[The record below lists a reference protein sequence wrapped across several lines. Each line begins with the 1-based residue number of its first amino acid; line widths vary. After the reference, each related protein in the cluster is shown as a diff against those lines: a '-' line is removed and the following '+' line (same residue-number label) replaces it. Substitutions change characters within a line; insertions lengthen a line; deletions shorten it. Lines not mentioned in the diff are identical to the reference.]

1 MSSEPSAPPP
11 DGSGQPSWPVLSAS
25 GDATADHPPP
35 TSAAAHASAWSPAG
49 PTDAGPAAAGEPLI
63 SLRHVNHWFGTGEA
77 RKHALKD
84 ISLDIHPGQIVIC
97 TGPSGSGKT
106 TLLTMLGGLRS
117 CQDGS
122 LRILG
127 QELRGASREQLA
139 QLRLN
144 VGFIF
149 QAHNLMMFLNARR
162 NVRLALE
169 LHPRYYDQDMDALA
183 TAMLAQVGLGDRG
196 DAMPA
201 NLSGGQRQRVAIA
214 RALVARPRIL
224 LGDEP
229 TAALDKDSGRT
240 VVELMQRLAREEQ
253 TTIIMVTHDNRILDV
268 ADRIVIVE
276 DGHLATPQQEAAF
289 LGRMRDPGH

>member
-1 MSSEPSAPPP
+1 MSS
-11 DGSGQPSWPVLSAS
+11 D
-25 GDATADHPPP
+25 
-35 TSAAAHASAWSPAG
+35 SAAPNPVAG
-49 PTDAGPAAAGEPLI
+49 QSSNEPII
-63 SLRHVNHWFGTGEA
+63 SLKHVNHWFGSGEE

-84 ISLDIHPGQIVIC
+84 ISLDIYPGQIIIC

-127 QELRGASREQLA
+127 QELFGASKEQLA

-162 NVRLALE
+162 NVRLSLE
-169 LHPRYYDQDMDALA
+169 LHDKYYGQDMDKIA
-183 TAMLAQVGLGDRG
+183 TSMLEKVGLGERVDYF
-196 DAMPA
+196 PA

-214 RALVARPRIL
+214 RALVSQPKIL

-229 TAALDKDSGRT
+229 TAALDKESGRT
-240 VVELMQRLAREEQ
+240 VINLMKEMAEKEK
-253 TTIIMVTHDNRILDV
+253 TTIIMVTHDNKILDV
-268 ADRIVIVE
+268 ADRIILVE
-276 DGHLATPQQEAAF
+276 EGELASSEKEAAF
-289 LGRMRDPGH
+289 VERMRAT

>member
-1 MSSEPSAPPP
+1 MASEP
-11 DGSGQPSWPVLSAS
+11 V
-25 GDATADHPPP
+25 
-35 TSAAAHASAWSPAG
+35 
-49 PTDAGPAAAGEPLI
+49 I
-63 SLRHVNHWFGTGEA
+63 SLRHVNHWFGSGES
-77 RKHALKD
+77 RKHALRD
-84 ISLDIHPGQIVIC
+84 ISLDIHPGEIVIC

-127 QELRGASREQLA
+127 QELNGASKEHLA

-162 NVRLALE
+162 NVRLSLE
-169 LHPRYYDQDMDALA
+169 LHDRYLEQDLDRLA
-183 TAMLAQVGLGDRG
+183 AEMLERVGLGERVDYF
-196 DAMPA
+196 PA

-214 RALVARPRIL
+214 RALVSRPRIV

-229 TAALDKDSGRT
+229 TAALDKESGRT
-240 VVELMQRLAREEQ
+240 VVDLMKEMADRDG
-253 TTIIMVTHDNRILDV
+253 TTIIMVTHDNKILDV
-268 ADRIVIVE
+268 ADRIIIVE
-276 DGHLATPQQEAAF
+276 DGALAAPEAEAEF
-289 LGRMRDPGH
+289 VRRMRDGGAH

>member
-1 MSSEPSAPPP
+1 MSSETQPPQTP
-11 DGSGQPSWPVLSAS
+11 PLHASQAGGAADSLAQGHAS
-25 GDATADHPPP
+25 G
-35 TSAAAHASAWSPAG
+35 
-49 PTDAGPAAAGEPLI
+49 EPVI
-63 SLRHVNHWFGTGEA
+63 SLKQVNHWFGSGEA

-127 QELRGASREQLA
+127 QELNGASKEQLA
-139 QLRLN
+139 ELRLN

-162 NVRLALE
+162 NVRLSLE
-169 LHPRYYDQDMDALA
+169 LHERFFGQDMDALA
-183 TAMLAQVGLGDRG
+183 AAMLTKVGLGERIDY
-196 DAMPA
+196 MPA

-214 RALVARPRIL
+214 RALVASPKIL

-229 TAALDKDSGRT
+229 TAALDKESGRT
-240 VVELMQRLAREEQ
+240 VVELMQQLAREQQ

-268 ADRIVIVE
+268 ADRIIIVE
-276 DGHLATPQQEAAF
+276 DGHLATPEQEAAF
-289 LGRMRDPGH
+289 LSRMRDSGH

>member
-1 MSSEPSAPPP
+1 MVTDS
-11 DGSGQPSWPVLSAS
+11 DPV
-25 GDATADHPPP
+25 
-35 TSAAAHASAWSPAG
+35 
-49 PTDAGPAAAGEPLI
+49 I
-63 SLRHVNHWFGTGEA
+63 SLRHVNHWFGSGDS
-77 RKHALKD
+77 RKHALRD
-84 ISLDIHPGQIVIC
+84 ISLDIHAGEIVIC

-127 QELRGASREQLA
+127 QELHGASKEQLA
-139 QLRLN
+139 SLRLN

-162 NVRLALE
+162 NVRLSLE
-169 LHPRYYDQDMDALA
+169 LHDRYLNENLDQLA
-183 TAMLAQVGLGDRG
+183 AEMLERVGLGDRV
-196 DAMPA
+196 DYFPA

-214 RALVARPRIL
+214 RALVSRPRIV

-240 VVELMQRLAREEQ
+240 VVELMKELADREG
-253 TTIIMVTHDNRILDV
+253 TTIIMVTHDNKILDV
-268 ADRIVIVE
+268 ADRIIIVE
-276 DGHLATPQQEAAF
+276 DGALAGPEAEAEF
-289 LGRMRDPGH
+289 VRRMRDGGAH